1 MKKVLSL
8 LAVLS
13 VSSSALVAGVAN
25 LAYGSASDFGG
36 ANFLGSSSV
45 SVGYFTGDVF
55 SADLTGWNSLSTS
68 STDLT
73 GTGFFA
79 GSGSSVDTTA
89 GSGLQ
94 AYLLFTDGSLNGFV
108 TSNSWANLSGT
119 DAPAPPASLTYT
131 IGATDTSSSL
141 TAFGGTGATV
151 TITDG
156 QGTDFAGGFSGS
168 GVSIALS
175 AVPEPSTYAALAGI
189 LALGCVMLRRR
200 A

>member
-8 LAVLS
+8 LAALS

-25 LAYGSASDFGG
+25 IAYGSAVEAGG
-36 ANFLGSSSV
+36 ANFLGSTSI

-55 SADLTGWNSLSTS
+55 SADLTGWNALDSN
-68 STDLT
+68 STDLV
-73 GTGFFA
+73 GTGFYS
-79 GSGSSVDTTA
+79 GSASSVDTTA

-94 AYLLFTDGSLNGFV
+94 AYILFTDGSLNGFV

-119 DAPAPPASLTYT
+119 DSPAPPASLSYL
-131 IGATDTSSSL
+131 IGSSDSDATL
-141 TAFGGTGATV
+141 TTFAGTGATV
-151 TITDG
+151 TVTNG
-156 QGTDFAGGFSGS
+156 QGSDFLGGYSGT

-175 AVPEPSTYAALAGI
+175 AVPEPSSYALIGGL